1 MRLHTH
7 CSCGYQKANGN
18 RDGCSCYDEVP
29 KLFDFGLAKEL
40 KPKNRKSHPA
50 YPDLDTYKLTAR
62 SGTRRYMAPEVA
74 LSQPYND
81 KVDVYSLGV
90 MLYQVA
96 SLVAPFGG
104 YSLLRHEEEVLR
116 GGHRPSL
123 ASPSSRRV
131 ASLLTNRDG
140 ITYERWLAEGSEWRK
155 NDWLELRTKCVWTRE
170 LRSLIRDCWCGDMRL
185 RPKMRDVVTRLEF
198 CVQELTSVKRD
209 VSNGLEGDK
218 ARMTSRRPSKRVQ
231 PL

>member
-40 KPKNRKSHPA
+40 KSKYRDHGPH
-50 YPDLDTYKLTAR
+50 DDEGTYKLTAR

-74 LSQPYND
+74 LSQPYNE

-116 GGHRPSL
+116 GGNRPNL
-123 ASPSSRRV
+123 ESPSSRRV

-155 NDWLELRTKCVWTRE
+155 DDWLQLRTKCVWTRE
-170 LRSLIRDCWCGDMRL
+170 LRSLIRDCWRGDMRL
-185 RPKMRDVVTRLEF
+185 RPRMRDVVTRLE
-198 CVQELTSVKRD
+198 CCIQELTSIKRD
-209 VSNGLEGDK
+209 VSNGMEGDK